1 MPFVG
6 ERRRSRRLPDGR
18 AADLLVEL
26 TEQRLSVPAGPTKTA
41 ATQRTSER
49 AKRAIEQS
57 AFPSERSEQSEGR
70 VLVRVGRR
78 VDNVTSVSSALRGG
92 VLRPR
97 IRHQIGLAELF
108 GDRAA
113 VSDAVVSG
121 ISIDS
126 RLVRPGD
133 LYVALSGAHH
143 HGAEFAQQAARAGAV
158 AILTDAAGH
167 RMVNGVQLPVI
178 VIDHPRQAMAGLAAT
193 IYGRP
198 ADALTMCAV
207 TGTNGKTTTTFLLE
221 AALRAGGVST
231 GLVGTVGFRL
241 NGVALDCVHTTV
253 TTPESTDLQGLLAF
267 LLEEGAETV
276 VMEVSSHALVLGR
289 ADAITFDVAAFTNLG
304 RDHLDF
310 HGDVESYF
318 EAKAS
323 LFTPDRTRHAVINV
337 DDPRG
342 DELVRRIGRQAG
354 IGLTTVSID
363 GDAACRARAYQA
375 LPDGGVA
382 VRADVRG
389 RSLEFDL
396 KLPGDFNIRNAL
408 TALAMVD
415 AIGGDLERAAA
426 GLGQANVSGRM
437 QRIELGPSA
446 PLVYVDFAHTPQAI
460 VAALE
465 AVGSRRRIVVVGC
478 GGDRDP
484 LKREPMGESAAR
496 HADVVI
502 ATDDN
507 PRSEEPAAIRAQLIS
522 GARAAVRR
530 DGLATEVI
538 DGGDRRSAINL
549 ALQLAAPGDVVAI
562 LGKGH
567 ELGQEIAG
575 TVLPFSD
582 PVVAAEEWAVLHPD
596 LATRAGQQDT
606 MP

>member
-1 MPFVG
+1 MG
-6 ERRRSRRLPDGR
+6 G
-18 AADLLVEL
+18 
-26 TEQRLSVPAGPTKTA
+26 Q
-41 ATQRTSER
+41 
-49 AKRAIEQS
+49 
-57 AFPSERSEQSEGR
+57 
-70 VLVRVGRR
+70 
-78 VDNVTSVSSALRGG
+78 VDNVTSVSSALRGA

-97 IRHQIGLAELF
+97 TRHQIGLAELF

-113 VSDAVVSG
+113 VSGPVVSG

-143 HGAEFAQQAARAGAV
+143 HGAEFAQQAAHAGAV
-158 AILTDAAGH
+158 AILTDVAGR
-167 RMVNGVQLPVI
+167 RMVNGVPLPVI
-178 VIDHPRQAMAGLAAT
+178 VVDHPRHAMAGVAAT
-193 IYGRP
+193 IYGWP

-221 AALRAGGVST
+221 AALRAGGVNT

-241 NGVALDCVHTTV
+241 NGVALDCIPTTV

-289 ADAITFDVAAFTNLG
+289 ADAIRFDVAAFTNLG

-323 LFTPDRTRHAVINV
+323 LFTPDRTKHAVINV

-342 DELVRRIGRQAG
+342 RELVRRIGRQVG
-354 IGLTTVSID
+354 IGLTTVSLD
-363 GDAACRARAYQA
+363 GDAGCRALAYQIR
-375 LPDGGVA
+375 PDGRVA
-382 VRADVRG
+382 IRADVRG
-389 RSLEFDL
+389 RTVEFDL
-396 KLPGDFNIRNAL
+396 RLPGDFNIRNAL

-415 AIGGDLERAAA
+415 AIEGDLERAAA
-426 GLGQANVSGRM
+426 GLAQANVSGRM
-437 QRIELGPSA
+437 QRVELGPTA

-460 VAALE
+460 AAALE
-465 AVGSRRRIVVVGC
+465 AVGTRRRIVVLGC

-507 PRSEEPAAIRAQLIS
+507 PRSEDAAAIRAQLIS
-522 GARAAVRR
+522 GAHAAVRR
-530 DGLATEVI
+530 EGLATQVI

-549 ALQLAAPGDVVAI
+549 ALQLAASDDVVAI

-582 PVVAAEEWAVLHPD
+582 PVVAAEEWAVLHPE
-596 LATRAGQQDT
+596 LAEQAGQQDS

>member
-1 MPFVG
+1 
-6 ERRRSRRLPDGR
+6 
-18 AADLLVEL
+18 
-26 TEQRLSVPAGPTKTA
+26 
-41 ATQRTSER
+41 
-49 AKRAIEQS
+49 
-57 AFPSERSEQSEGR
+57 
-70 VLVRVGRR
+70 
-78 VDNVTSVSSALRGG
+78 

-97 IRHQIGLAELF
+97 TRHEIGLAELF
-108 GDRAA
+108 GNRVAL
-113 VSDAVVSG
+113 SDPVVSG

-143 HGAEFAQQAARAGAV
+143 HGAEFIQQAAQAGAV
-158 AILTDAAGH
+158 AILTDAAGD
-167 RMVNGVQLPVI
+167 RIANGIELPVI
-178 VIDHPRQAMAGLAAT
+178 VVDQPRQTMAGVAAT

-221 AALRAGGVST
+221 AALRAGGVNT

-241 NGVALDCVHTTV
+241 NGMALDCVPTTV

-310 HGDVESYF
+310 HGDIESYF

-323 LFTPDRTRHAVINV
+323 LFTPERTRHAVINI

-342 DELVRRIGRQAG
+342 RELVQRVGRQPG
-354 IGLTTVSID
+354 IGLTTVSIE
-363 GDAACRARAYQA
+363 GDAACRALAYQPR
-375 LPDGGVA
+375 PDGGTA
-382 VRADVRG
+382 VRADLRG
-389 RSLEFDL
+389 RIVDFSLR
-396 KLPGDFNIRNAL
+396 LPGDFNVRNAL

-426 GLGQANVSGRM
+426 GLAQANVSGRM
-437 QRIELGPSA
+437 QRVELGPGA
-446 PLVYVDFAHTPQAI
+446 PLIYVDFAHTPQAI
-460 VAALE
+460 AAALE
-465 AVGSRRRIVVVGC
+465 AVGSRHRIVVVGC

-484 LKREPMGESAAR
+484 QKREPMGEAAAR

-507 PRSEEPAAIRAQLIS
+507 PRSEDPAAIRAQLIG
-522 GARAAVRR
+522 GARAAVVR
-530 DGLATEVI
+530 DGLATQVI

-549 ALQLAAPGDVVAI
+549 ALQLATPGDVIAI

-575 TVLPFSD
+575 EVLPFSD
-582 PVVAAEEWAVLHPD
+582 PVVAAEEWAALHPD
-596 LATRAGQQDT
+596 LVGPAGQQDS

>member
-1 MPFVG
+1 MLFVP
-6 ERRRSRRLPDGR
+6 ERRRSRR
-18 AADLLVEL
+18 A
-26 TEQRLSVPAGPTKTA
+26 
-41 ATQRTSER
+41 
-49 AKRAIEQS
+49 AKRDPRGASAASEAIK
-57 AFPSERSEQSEGR
+57 RR
-70 VLVRVGRR
+70 VLVRAGRR
-78 VDNVTSVSSALRGG
+78 VDNVTSVSFAPRGA

-97 IRHQIGLAELF
+97 TRHEIGLAELF
-108 GDRAA
+108 GNRVA
-113 VSDAVVSG
+113 VSDSVVSG

-143 HGAEFAQQAARAGAV
+143 HGAEFIQQAAQAGAV
-158 AILTDAAGH
+158 AILTDAAGG
-167 RMVNGVQLPVI
+167 RIADGVQLPVI
-178 VIDHPRQAMAGLAAT
+178 VVDQPRQAMASVAAT

-241 NGVALDCVHTTV
+241 NGMALDCVPTTV

-310 HGDVESYF
+310 HGDMESYF

-323 LFTPDRTRHAVINV
+323 LFTPERTRHAVINV

-342 DELVRRIGRQAG
+342 RELVQRVGRQAG

-363 GDAACRARAYQA
+363 GDAACRALAYQA
-375 LPDGGVA
+375 QPDGGTA
-382 VRADVRG
+382 VRADLRG
-389 RSLEFDL
+389 RIVDFSLR
-396 KLPGDFNIRNAL
+396 LPGDFNIRNAL

-426 GLGQANVSGRM
+426 GLAQANVSGRM
-437 QRIELGPSA
+437 QRVELGPGA

-460 VAALE
+460 AAALE
-465 AVGSRRRIVVVGC
+465 AVGSRRRIVIVGC

-484 LKREPMGESAAR
+484 HKREPMGDAAAR

-507 PRSEEPAAIRAQLIS
+507 PRSEDPAAIRAQLIG
-522 GARAAVRR
+522 GARAAVVR

-549 ALQLAAPGDVVAI
+549 ALQLATPSDVIAI

-575 TVLPFSD
+575 KVLPFSD
-582 PVVAAEEWAVLHPD
+582 PVVVAQEWAVLHPD
-596 LATRAGQQDT
+596 LVGPADQQDS

>member
-1 MPFVG
+1 V
-6 ERRRSRRLPDGR
+6 
-18 AADLLVEL
+18 
-26 TEQRLSVPAGPTKTA
+26 
-41 ATQRTSER
+41 
-49 AKRAIEQS
+49 EQS
-57 AFPSERSEQSEGR
+57 NPR
-70 VLVRVGRR
+70 VLVRAGRR
-78 VDNVTSVSSALRGG
+78 VDNVTSVSFAPRGA

-97 IRHQIGLAELF
+97 TRHQIGLAELF
-108 GDRAA
+108 GNRAA
-113 VSDAVVSG
+113 VSDPVVSG

-143 HGAEFAQQAARAGAV
+143 HGAEFIQQAAQAGAV
-158 AILTDAAGH
+158 AILTDAAGG
-167 RMVNGVQLPVI
+167 RIANGVQLPVI
-178 VIDHPRQAMAGLAAT
+178 VVDQPRQAMAGVAAT

-221 AALRAGGVST
+221 AALRAGEVST

-241 NGVALDCVHTTV
+241 NGVALDCVPTTV

-310 HGDVESYF
+310 HGDMESYF

-323 LFTPDRTRHAVINV
+323 LFTPERTRHAVINV

-342 DELVRRIGRQAG
+342 RELVQRVGRQAG

-363 GDAACRARAYQA
+363 GDAACRALAYQA
-375 LPDGGVA
+375 QPDGGTA
-382 VRADVRG
+382 VRADLRG
-389 RSLEFDL
+389 RTVDFSL

-426 GLGQANVSGRM
+426 GLAQANVSGRM
-437 QRIELGPSA
+437 QRVELGPGA

-460 VAALE
+460 AAALE

-484 LKREPMGESAAR
+484 QKREPMGEAAAR

-507 PRSEEPAAIRAQLIS
+507 PRSEDAAAIRAQLIG
-522 GARAAVRR
+522 GARAAVVR
-530 DGLATEVI
+530 DRLATEVI

-549 ALQLAAPGDVVAI
+549 ALQLATPGAVIAI

-567 ELGQEIAG
+567 ELGQEIG
-575 TVLPFSD
+575 GKVLPFSD
-582 PVVAAEEWAVLHPD
+582 PVVAVEEWAALHPD
-596 LATRAGQQDT
+596 LVGPADQQDS

>member
-1 MPFVG
+1 M
-6 ERRRSRRLPDGR
+6 R
-18 AADLLVEL
+18 
-26 TEQRLSVPAGPTKTA
+26 
-41 ATQRTSER
+41 
-49 AKRAIEQS
+49 
-57 AFPSERSEQSEGR
+57 R
-70 VLVRVGRR
+70 VLVRTDRR
-78 VDNVTSVSSALRGG
+78 VDNVTSVSFAPRGA

-97 IRHQIGLAELF
+97 TRHQIGLAELF

-113 VSDAVVSG
+113 VSDPVVSG

-143 HGAEFAQQAARAGAV
+143 HGAEFVQQAAQAGAV
-158 AILTDAAGH
+158 AILTDPAGG
-167 RMVNGVQLPVI
+167 RIANGVQLPVI
-178 VIDHPRQAMAGLAAT
+178 VVDQPRQAMAGVAAT

-198 ADALTMCAV
+198 AEALTMCAV

-221 AALRAGGVST
+221 AALRAGEVST
-231 GLVGTVGFRL
+231 GSVGTVGFRL
-241 NGVALDCVHTTV
+241 NGVALDCIPTTV

-276 VMEVSSHALVLGR
+276 MMEVSSHALVLGR

-310 HGDVESYF
+310 HGDMESYF

-323 LFTPDRTRHAVINV
+323 LFTPERTRHAVINV

-342 DELVRRIGRQAG
+342 RELVQRIGRETG
-354 IGLTTVSID
+354 IRLTTVSLD
-363 GDAACRARAYQA
+363 GDAACRALAYQA
-375 LPDGGVA
+375 RPDGRTA
-382 VRADVRG
+382 VRADLRG
-389 RSLEFDL
+389 RTLDFNL
-396 KLPGDFNIRNAL
+396 RLPGDFNIRNAL

-415 AIGGDLERAAA
+415 AIGGDLERAAV
-426 GLGQANVSGRM
+426 GLGQADVSGRM
-437 QRIELGPSA
+437 QRVELGPGA
-446 PLVYVDFAHTPQAI
+446 PLVYIDFAHTPQAI
-460 VAALE
+460 AAALE
-465 AVGSRRRIVVVGC
+465 AVGNRRRIVVVGC

-507 PRSEEPAAIRAQLIS
+507 PRSEDPAAIRAQLIT
-522 GARAAVRR
+522 GARAAVHR

-567 ELGQEIAG
+567 EVGQEIAG
-575 TVLPFSD
+575 TVVPFSD

-596 LATRAGQQDT
+596 LVRQTGPQDP

>member
-1 MPFVG
+1 MEEERAEVFFLC
-6 ERRRSRRLPDGR
+6 ERRRRRR
-18 AADLLVEL
+18 VQSAI
-26 TEQRLSVPAGPTKTA
+26 R
-41 ATQRTSER
+41 SER
-49 AKRAIEQS
+49 KRAIRHRASSQI
-57 AFPSERSEQSEGR
+57 GR
-70 VLVRVGRR
+70 VLVRRECQVGS
-78 VDNVTSVSSALRGG
+78 VTNVSSALRGA

-113 VSDAVVSG
+113 VSDPVVSG

-133 LYVALSGAHH
+133 LYVALSGANH
-143 HGAEFAQQAARAGAV
+143 HGAEFAQQAAHAGAV

-167 RMVNGVQLPVI
+167 RMVNGVPLPV
-178 VIDHPRQAMAGLAAT
+178 VVVDHPRQAMAGVAAT

-221 AALRAGGVST
+221 AALRAGGVNT

-241 NGVALDCVHTTV
+241 NGVALDCIPTTV

-289 ADAITFDVAAFTNLG
+289 ADAIRFDVAAFTNLG

-342 DELVRRIGRQAG
+342 RELVRRIGRQGG
-354 IGLTTVSID
+354 IGLTTVSLD
-363 GDAACRARAYQA
+363 GDAACRALAYQIQ
-375 LPDGGVA
+375 PDGRVA
-382 VRADVRG
+382 VRADVAG
-389 RSLEFDL
+389 RTVEFDL
-396 KLPGDFNIRNAL
+396 RLPGDFNIRNAL

-415 AIGGDLERAAA
+415 AIEGDLERAAS
-426 GLGQANVSGRM
+426 GLGRASVSGRM
-437 QRIELGPSA
+437 QLVELGLTA

-460 VAALE
+460 EAALE
-465 AVGSRRRIVVVGC
+465 AVGTRRRIVVLGC

-507 PRSEEPAAIRAQLIS
+507 PRSEDPAAIRAQLIS

-530 DGLATEVI
+530 DGLATQVI
-538 DGGDRRSAINL
+538 DGGDRRSAITL

-582 PVVAAEEWAVLHPD
+582 PDVAAEQWAVLHPD
-596 LATRAGQQDT
+596 LAGQQDA